1 MSIKTLS
8 RADKSTAWKVLDM
21 MQNEIPLNQSLD
33 LKKVL
38 DRFELI
44 QELKDQ
50 IDVRKTEEK
59 LPAESILFDSQ
70 AEIKNPMQSMQQY
83 KNNLCA
89 LLYKRQSATKT
100 IAR

>member
-8 RADKSTAWKVLDM
+8 QSDMRTAWKVLDVL
-21 MQNEIPLNQSLD
+21 QDEIPMNKTLD

-38 DRFELI
+38 DRFEII

-50 IDVRKTEEK
+50 IDVRTTEEK
-59 LPAESILFDSQ
+59 IPAESLLFDSQ
-70 AEIKNPMQSMQQY
+70 AEIKNPMQSMQQF

-89 LLYKRQSATKT
+89 LLNKGQSRTKAV
-100 IAR
+100 AR

>member
-8 RADKSTAWKVLDM
+8 RAEKSTAWKVLDI
-21 MQNEIPLNQSLD
+21 MQNEIPLNQTLN

-38 DRFELI
+38 ERFELI

-50 IDVRKTEEK
+50 IDVRTTEEK
-59 LPAESILFDSQ
+59 IPAKSILFDSQ
-70 AEIKNPMQSMQQY
+70 AEIKNPMQSMQQF